1 MTTTVD
7 EEEAALQHPGLMR
20 RDDGQL
26 TIGVKY
32 CGGCNPTYDRVALVK
47 GIEKRLR
54 GKASLVRAE
63 SEGVALVLA
72 VEGCATACADL
83 SPFEGLE
90 VWIITR
96 PEDAELFIRHIEAR
110 VK

>member
-1 MTTTVD
+1 MV
-7 EEEAALQHPGLMR
+7 

-26 TIGVKY
+26 KIGVKY

-47 GIEKRLR
+47 EVEGRLR
-54 GKASLVRAE
+54 GKASLVRAD
-63 SEGVALVLA
+63 SEGVTLVLA

-90 VWIITR
+90 VWIITC
-96 PEDAELFIRHIEAR
+96 PEGAEPFIRYIEAM

>member
-1 MTTTVD
+1 MK
-7 EEEAALQHPGLMR
+7 
-20 RDDGQL
+20 RDGGQL

-47 GIEKRLR
+47 GIEKRLG

-63 SEGVALVLA
+63 SEGVSLVLVVA
-72 VEGCATACADL
+72 GCSTACADL
-83 SPFEGLE
+83 SPFEGVE
-90 VWIITR
+90 VWVITR
-96 PEDAELFIRHIEAR
+96 PEGAEPFIRHIEAM

>member
-1 MTTTVD
+1 MK
-7 EEEAALQHPGLMR
+7 
-20 RDDGQL
+20 RDGGQL

-54 GKASLVRAE
+54 GKASLGRAD
-63 SEGVALVLA
+63 SEGVSLVLA

-90 VWIITR
+90 VWVITC
-96 PEDAELFIRHIEAR
+96 PEDAEQLIRHIEAM
-110 VK
+110 VT